1 MSTSNRSILAI
12 EDIDCSVTVQDRENG
27 TEDHHQNSKTNS
39 KVTLPGML
47 NFIDGLWS
55 SCVDERIF
63 IFTTNRLDP
72 ALVRPGRMDMH
83 IHLSYCTI
91 EGIKLLASS
100 YHGIHGHR
108 PVFEEIEGL
117 LKNVKVTPA

>member
-1 MSTSNRSILAI
+1 
-12 EDIDCSVTVQDRENG
+12 
-27 TEDHHQNSKTNS
+27 
-39 KVTLPGML
+39 ML

-55 SCVDERIF
+55 SCGDERIF

-100 YHGIHGHR
+100 YHGIHGHC

-117 LKNVKVTPA
+117 LKNVKVTPAEVTEEFMKSEDPDVALGRVVNFLKNKMVEGNGTRA